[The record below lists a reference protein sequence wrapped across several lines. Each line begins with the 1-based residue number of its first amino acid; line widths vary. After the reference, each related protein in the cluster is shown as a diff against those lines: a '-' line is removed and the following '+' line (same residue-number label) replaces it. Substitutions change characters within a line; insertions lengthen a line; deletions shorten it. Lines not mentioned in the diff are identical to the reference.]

1 MTTHDIARSFCAL
14 LAEGRFEDAS
24 QTYWAEDVVA
34 LEDMPGPMARLQGA
48 AAIAEK
54 SAWWVSNHEVHA
66 TRVEGPWV
74 HGDQFTIRF
83 TFEVTPKG
91 GSRTMMDEIALYTV
105 TDGKISEERFFYAL
119 PA

>member
-1 MTTHDIARSFCAL
+1 MTNHDITRHFWAL
-14 LAEGRFEDAS
+14 LAEGRIAEACE
-24 QTYWAEDVVA
+24 TYWAEDVVA

-54 SAWWVSNHEVHA
+54 AAWWVSNHEVHS
-66 TRVEGPWV
+66 TRVERPWV
-74 HGDQFTIRF
+74 HGDQFIVRC

-91 GSRTMMDEIALYTV
+91 GNRTMMDEIGLYTV
-105 TDGKISEERFFYAL
+105 AAGEIAEERFFYAL